1 MPTQHEE
8 GANEKGRQRSV
19 VIFSSSHDIKDLPNL
34 EGYISKV
41 FNEEKADVAI
51 FTGTVGDALR
61 SGFSVWE
68 KPDWMKDMGDQ
79 ESSRCMLVCYT
90 RDNSVPLLYI
100 EKLEVRSARS
110 FVRLSMLKAPDAN

>member
-1 MPTQHEE
+1 MPMQHEE
-8 GANEKGRQRSV
+8 GAYEKERQRSV
-19 VIFSSSHDIKDLPNL
+19 VIFASSHDIKDIPRL

-41 FNEEKADVAI
+41 FNEDKADSAI

-68 KPDWMKDMGDQ
+68 KSDWMKDIGDK
-79 ESSRCMLVCYT
+79 ESSGCMLVCYT
-90 RDNSVPLLYI
+90 NDNCVPLLYL
-100 EKLEVRSARS
+100 ERLEVNSAMS